1 MLMCSRSVHRRRT
14 TVFMVEFVCDLW
26 LQSVEQAHL
35 LGSASCTADSTEA
48 GAAMGL
54 PGSLED
60 GTGGSRSH
68 TTLHV
73 TSHDDK
79 QGLLLASWLLWHYA
93 CVDDVPS
100 NFRNKGNKGGI
111 QKRAKVRCAVYRTN
125 CRPNNRVC
133 GVRGRKLLVT
143 HASWFP
149 W

>member
-1 MLMCSRSVHRRRT
+1 MLLCRRLVYTRRT

-35 LGSASCTADSTEA
+35 LGSASCTADLTGA

-68 TTLHV
+68 ATLHV

-100 NFRNKGNKGGI
+100 NFRNKGKGGESI
-111 QKRAKVRCAVYRTN
+111 KLAKVRCAVYHTN
-125 CRPNNRVC
+125 GGPNNSAC
-133 GVRGRKLLVT
+133 
-143 HASWFP
+143 W